1 MRFGK
6 TLRDAVYAPWK
17 DKYIDYTKLKALLHE
32 DKVDDDGAVPWTE
45 DDEKQFC
52 DEIFNVQLEKVA
64 QFQQER
70 VDDLKQRVDAAFDKL
85 KELAPT
91 PTATGGEG
99 EGGEGAPAPP
109 PKSDVSTASL
119 RELEKE
125 LDDITN
131 EVKELKKYSSI
142 NYTGFLKIVKKH
154 DRKRGDR
161 YRVRP
166 MMQLSLAQ
174 RPFNSEQGYSPLL
187 NKLSIMYYAIR
198 QQLEGGDQAPPDLES
213 QGETHNV
220 WVHPDNL
227 LEVKTLILRRLPSL
241 VYSEQSAKELDADN
255 SPAITSLYFDNKK
268 FELYSEKVDRQSEAS
283 SLRLRWYGQ
292 LSSRPEIFVEQKTA
306 DAKGSS
312 KESKFSIKDKWVKP
326 FLDGEYSME
335 KSVQK
340 MERQGVPT
348 EQVDE
353 YKGTVAK
360 IQGFL
365 QAKKLS
371 PVLRANYVRTAFQ
384 KPADDRVRISI
395 DTDLAFIR
403 EDTLDSDRPCRDPN
417 NWHRAE
423 IDDSNMT
430 YPFKNINQSEVSK
443 FPYAVLEIK
452 LKEDGNRKRPAWVE
466 DLMASHLVHPT
477 PRFSKFV
484 HGVAS
489 LFEDYVNNLPF
500 WLSDLETDIR
510 KDPQKAF
517 EEKEQRRAQR
527 ADDVMAVGSLIG
539 NVTGSYKAAQSSPVG
554 KSYLADR
561 MAADSRASMSHSL
574 RRRSTLANGEEEGES
589 SSTQQPQPG
598 RGGYGTLSS
607 VLPGLSLS
615 KYARAKRAQ
624 KVQLPEGVVEPTEWI
639 KNMGELKVEPKVWL
653 ANERTFLKWQH
664 ICILQGGLA
673 VGLYTAA
680 GKNLLAEVMGIV
692 YIAIA
697 AFAGVW
703 GYSMMQVRRNMIVE
717 RSGKDFDNMFGP
729 IVISIALMAALI
741 INFVFSVSLANK
753 HGAVSKGVC
762 QDGRPRQRNG
772 VCDGRAEVA
781 TGQRPVFLITA
792 ESSGASALLFGWD
805 ACMVFLV

>member
-1 MRFGK
+1 PPA
-6 TLRDAVYAPWK
+6 D
-17 DKYIDYTKLKALLHE
+17 
-32 DKVDDDGAVPWTE
+32 
-45 DDEKQFC
+45 
-52 DEIFNVQLEKVA
+52 
-64 QFQQER
+64 
-70 VDDLKQRVDAAFDKL
+70 
-85 KELAPT
+85 
-91 PTATGGEG
+91 GEG
-99 EGGEGAPAPP
+99 EQAAVASAARADNAAPR
-109 PKSDVSTASL
+109 L

-125 LDDITN
+125 LDDITT
-131 EVKELKKYSSI
+131 EVKELKKYSNV

-161 YRVRP
+161 YKVRP

-174 RPFNSEQGYSPLL
+174 RPFNSEQGYAPLL
-187 NKLSIMYYAIR
+187 NKLSIMYFAIR
-198 QQLEGGDQAPPDLES
+198 QQLEGGDQVPLDLES
-213 QGETHNV
+213 QRETHNGERYTAHKF

-227 LEVKTLILRRLPSL
+227 LEVKTLILRRLPAL
-241 VYSEQSAKELDADN
+241 IYSEQTAKELDGND
-255 SPAITSLYFDNKK
+255 SPAITSLYFDNRK
-268 FELYSEKVDRQSEAS
+268 FELYLEKVDRQSEAS
-283 SLRLRWYGQ
+283 SLRLRWYGE
-292 LSSRPEIFVEQKTA
+292 LSSRPQIFVEQKTA
-306 DAKGSS
+306 DAKGNSQ
-312 KESKFSIKDKWVKP
+312 EHRFTIKDKWVKP
-326 FLDGEYSME
+326 FLDGQYAME

-340 MERQGVPT
+340 MERQGVSA
-348 EQVDE
+348 EQVDN
-353 YKGTVAK
+353 YRATVAR
-360 IQGFL
+360 IQVFL
-365 QAKKLS
+365 QQKKLS
-371 PVLRANYVRTAFQ
+371 PVLRANYLRTAFQ

-403 EDTLDSDRPCRDPN
+403 EDTLDSDRPCRNPSD
-417 NWHRAE
+417 WHRSD
-423 IDDSNMT
+423 IDDNNMS

-452 LKEDGNRKRPAWVE
+452 LKEDGNRKRPSWVE

-517 EEKEQRRAQR
+517 EEEEQRRAQR

-539 NVTGSYKAAQSSPVG
+539 TVPSSYRAAQSSPVS
-554 KSYLADR
+554 KSYLAER
-561 MAADSRASMSHSL
+561 MAADSRASLSHSL
-574 RRRSTLANGEEEGES
+574 GRGGTLATGEEEGES
-589 SSTQQPQPG
+589 SSTPQQPSQD

-624 KVQLPEGVVEPTEWI
+624 KAQLPEGVVEPTQWI

-680 GKNLLAEVMGIV
+680 GKNFVAEIMGIIYV
-692 YIAIA
+692 VIA
-697 AFAGVW
+697 AFAGLW
-703 GYSMMQVRRNMIVE
+703 GYWMLRVRRSMILE

-729 IVISIALMAALI
+729 IVVSVALMAALI
-741 INFVFSVSLANK
+741 VNFVFQYRKAFARM
-753 HGAVSKGVC
+753 GDA
-762 QDGRPRQRNG
+762 
-772 VCDGRAEVA
+772 
-781 TGQRPVFLITA
+781 
-792 ESSGASALLFGWD
+792 SGDEMMRDELK
-805 ACMVFLV
+805 